1 MRVVKTEVYNS
12 ETGEVLST
20 RENYGVNNGTG
31 WVVNYRAA
39 SLKIALECNSAVTFR
54 VFHLLISMQENYEDK
69 GVICTRKYIQDTL
82 KISRKSVYN
91 ALSWLI
97 QNDFLIET
105 ERVGCTEF
113 LFNPSV
119 VTIGREKDKRLR
131 RWRALR
137 DEFNKK
143 ESYRRYGYDA
153 PIYDDSCVEKTTVIE
168 SDTGKIVLERST
180 AS

>member
-12 ETGEVLST
+12 ETGEVLSS
-20 RENYGVNNGTG
+20 RESYGINNGNG

-39 SLKIALECNSAVTFR
+39 SLKLSLECNSAVTFR

-69 GVICTRKYIQDTL
+69 GVICTRRYIQDTL

-97 QNDFLIET
+97 QNDYIIET

-113 LFNPSV
+113 LFNPSCI
-119 VTIGREKDKRLR
+119 TIGREKDKRIR
-131 RWRALR
+131 RWRALK
-137 DEFNKK
+137 DEFNRN
-143 ESYRRYGYDA
+143 EGYRRYGFDS
-153 PIYDDSCVEKTTVIE
+153 PIYDSPCVAKQTIIE
-168 SDTGKIVLERST
+168 SDTGELIIEKTVS
-180 AS
+180 